1 MKLLRGT
8 YGSDAVIRTTKGD
21 QISVKLDGQTAV
33 INLDTLVRGSYG
45 LAGGGGGGGGW
56 GGDGALGLAVQRRDN
71 AYHWISQYQVDR
83 CSRYQVDCD
92 DTFSG

>member
-33 INLDTLVRGSYG
+33 VNLDTLVRGSLC
-45 LAGGGGGGGGW
+45 LASGR
-56 GGDGALGLAVQRRDN
+56 ALGLAVQRRDN
-71 AYHWISQYQVDR
+71 AYHWISQYAVDR

>member
-33 INLDTLVRGSYG
+33 INLDTLVGGSG
-45 LAGGGGGGGGW
+45 DFGGGGGG
-56 GGDGALGLAVQRRDN
+56 LGPGV
-71 AYHWISQYQVDR
+71 
-83 CSRYQVDCD
+83 
-92 DTFSG
+92 

>member
-33 INLDTLVRGSYG
+33 INLDTLVGGSGDFARGVEGARPKCLKG
-45 LAGGGGGGGGW
+45 LM
-56 GGDGALGLAVQRRDN
+56 LTTVLV
-71 AYHWISQYQVDR
+71 II
-83 CSRYQVDCD
+83 
-92 DTFSG
+92 